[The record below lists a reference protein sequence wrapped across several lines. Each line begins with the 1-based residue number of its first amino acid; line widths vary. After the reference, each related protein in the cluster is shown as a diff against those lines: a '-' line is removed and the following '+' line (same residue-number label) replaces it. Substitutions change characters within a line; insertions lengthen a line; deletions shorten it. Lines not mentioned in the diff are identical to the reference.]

1 MILWSPCQ
9 VLGKQGERIKK
20 KKKKIPSEI
29 IVVYNGWI
37 PTRCQALALYF
48 FIFMGLNNPQAT
60 CQVPPL
66 RAQLASEEMPHMEER
81 FEKYGE

>member
-1 MILWSPCQ
+1 MNLWSPCQ
-9 VLGKQGERIKK
+9 VLGKQGQKEFKK
-20 KKKKIPSEI
+20 EKIPSEI
-29 IVVYNGWI
+29 IVVYNGWN

-66 RAQLASEEMPHMEER
+66 
-81 FEKYGE
+81 